1 MNIDNPWVGI
11 FIRWLT
17 QNKLRHKLPPDY
29 FEHLGNVVSYRDLAF
44 PCGTMISSLW
54 GRFTNPY
61 LETRYHMFI
70 HRVFMPILRNCG
82 YLTKK
87 NKPILLEIL
96 NKTWRDYLSVAE
108 RYARLNSELQ
118 SAMNKHIDPHIT
130 YTLDLQFQRLLFYD
144 HPLTREELNSRYVK
158 RTKIKKSG

>member
-17 QNKLRHKLPPDY
+17 QNNLRHKLPPY
-29 FEHLGNVVSYRDLAF
+29 FFEHLDKVASYRALAS
-44 PCGTMISSLW
+44 PCGSMISSQW
-54 GRFTNPY
+54 GRFTKPY

-70 HRVFMPILRNCG
+70 HRVFMPILRSCG
-82 YLTKK
+82 YLTKN
-87 NKPILLEIL
+87 NKPILLGIL
-96 NKTWRDYLSVAE
+96 NETWRDYLSVAE
-108 RYARLNSELQ
+108 RYERLKSELQ

-144 HPLTREELNSRYVK
+144 HPLTMEELNSRYVK